1 MLSPL
6 GTRVKYGEMT
16 QTKPVQP
23 VIFSTFTLSHGGS
36 TVEANHRTCTLKY
49 LAGDV
54 PFVTG

>member
-6 GTRVKYGEMT
+6 GTRVKYGEIT

-23 VIFSTFTLSHGGS
+23 VISSTFTLSHGGS
-36 TVEANHRTCTLKY
+36 TVEATEPALKH